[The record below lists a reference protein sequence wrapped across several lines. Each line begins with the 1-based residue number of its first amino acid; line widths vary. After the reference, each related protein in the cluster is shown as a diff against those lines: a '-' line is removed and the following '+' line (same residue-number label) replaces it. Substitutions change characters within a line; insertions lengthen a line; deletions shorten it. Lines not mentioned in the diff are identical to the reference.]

1 MTMSLMG
8 SIMTEARFVAGGEY
22 AAPRSA
28 RHSALRP
35 ARFWVVAFVCSALG
49 SPFIR
54 AEEAPAASLERWRR
68 AGCDATEVA
77 STPRPIADG
86 ASDARGYWLDRRHLR
101 WPGAAPG
108 RYRLYASANG
118 RMRAQTGTAITGADQ
133 GFDLA
138 PSGPLPPAL
147 SERFAFTGAGVDL
160 ALADADAT
168 RLPELLRSQ
177 LLLVRENA
185 QGRVLEATRLQLPG
199 ALDALYADA
208 EEVPDLGV
216 TVTEGATQWKLWAPT
231 ARMVTLCLYR
241 DGISPA
247 TSVEP
252 MRRDDATGTWSLRLP
267 RDLSGGYYTYLVE
280 VHVPGASMVRNRV
293 TDPYSVS
300 LAADSTRSFITSLDA
315 SVTKPPGWDAASR
328 PDPLSAPTDMA
339 IYELHVRDFS
349 RDDPSVSASQRGKYL
364 AFTEAGSHGM
374 RHLRGLRRA
383 GMTDVH
389 LLPVFD
395 IASVPE
401 RDCSTPRIPDAAPD
415 SEVQQAAV
423 ARVAASDCY
432 NWGYDPLHFNAP
444 EGSYASDPGDGA
456 TRIREFRAMVQALHA
471 AGLRVGMDVVYNHTS
486 ASGQDPKSVLDRIV
500 PGYYH
505 RLDAKGVVERS
516 TCCDNTATEHRM
528 MGKLMRDSVAL
539 WAKHYRIDS
548 FRFDLMG
555 HQPRAEM
562 ERLQHEVDASAGRHV
577 DLIGEGWNF
586 GEIAGGKRFVQ
597 ASQLSLNGSGIGTF
611 SDRARDAIRGG
622 GPADHGE
629 ALFVPGYVNGLADL
643 PFDSAP
649 AALRSEPAPDLIRG
663 QTVEV
668 KEAEG
673 ETPVRPERSGTS
685 VPRSRRERSGTSV
698 PRSRRERS
706 AEGAKSKDVLHAKPS
721 NELLHAAD
729 LVRVGLAGSLRDYRM
744 TDAQGR
750 RVTLAGIDYKGQPA
764 GYVSE
769 PGEVV
774 NYVENH
780 DNQTLFD
787 INVWKLPQ
795 DTSRTDR
802 ARVQLLALALNA
814 FSQGIAYFHAGGE
827 LLRSKSLDRN
837 SFDSGDWFNRIDWS
851 GRDNFYG
858 TGLPPKP
865 DNGEDW
871 PLMRPLLADGGIK
884 PAPAD
889 IAFTRDAFNDLL
901 RIRASSTLFRMRTA
915 ADIRRR
921 LSFPNSGPEQ
931 NPLVIAGHLDGAGY
945 PQAAFREILYLVNVS
960 SDAQTLT
967 LPDQASKRYMLHPV
981 QRSPS
986 AADARA
992 RREAQYDPRTGR
1004 FVVPA
1009 RTAVVYVVP

>member
-28 RHSALRP
+28 RHSALRL
-35 ARFWVVAFVCSALG
+35 ARCWVVAFVCSALG
-49 SPFIR
+49 SPFIC

-68 AGCDATEVA
+68 AGCDALEVA
-77 STPRPIADG
+77 SAPRPIADG

-101 WPGAAPG
+101 WPDAAPG
-108 RYRLYASANG
+108 RYRLYSSANG
-118 RMRAQTGTAITGADQ
+118 RMRAQAGSAITGADQ

-138 PSGPLPPAL
+138 PAGAPPPAL
-147 SERFAFTGAGVDL
+147 SERFAFTGTGVDL
-160 ALADADAT
+160 VLADADAA
-168 RLPELLRSQ
+168 RLPELLLGQ
-177 LLLVRENA
+177 LLLVREDA

-208 EEVPDLGV
+208 EEATDLGV
-216 TVTEGATQWKLWAPT
+216 TVSERTTQWKLWAPT

-241 DGISPA
+241 DGVSPA

-252 MRRDDATGTWSLRLP
+252 MRRDDATGIWSLRLP

-280 VHVPGASMVRNRV
+280 AHVPGTGMVRNRV
-293 TDPYSVS
+293 TDPYSVG
-300 LAADSTRSFITSLDA
+300 LATDSTRSFITSLDA
-315 SVTKPPGWDAASR
+315 TTTKPAGWDTAPR

-349 RDDPSVSASQRGKYL
+349 RDDPSVRASHRGKYL
-364 AFTEAGSHGM
+364 AFTETGSHGM
-374 RHLRGLRRA
+374 RHLRALRQA
-383 GMTDVH
+383 GMTDIH

-401 RDCSTPRIPDAAPD
+401 RDCAMPRIPDAAPD
-415 SEVQQAAV
+415 SESQQAAV
-423 ARVAASDCY
+423 MRVAANDCY

-456 TRIREFRAMVQALHA
+456 ARIREFRAMVQALHA

-505 RLDAKGVVERS
+505 RLDAKGAVERS

-562 ERLQHEVDASAGRHV
+562 ERLQREVDIAAGRHV

-586 GEIAGGKRFVQ
+586 GEIADGRRFVQ

-629 ALFVPGYVNGLADL
+629 ALIVPGYVNGLAEAS
-643 PFDSAP
+643 FDFG
-649 AALRSEPAPDLIRG
+649 AARLRSLRLRG
-663 QTVEV
+663 TDV
-668 KEAEG
+668 
-673 ETPVRPERSGTS
+673 PLRSGRTES
-685 VPRSRRERSGTSV
+685 VNPVTNLAANKSSV
-698 PRSRRERS
+698 GPERS
-706 AEGAKSKDVLHAKPS
+706 AEGAKSKDVLRAKPS
-721 NELLHAAD
+721 TELLHAAD

-750 RVTLAGIDYKGQPA
+750 QVTLAEIDYKGQPA
-764 GYVSE
+764 GYVSQ

-787 INVWKLPQ
+787 INVWKLPR

-851 GRDNFYG
+851 GHDNFYG

-871 PLMRPLLADGGIK
+871 PLMRPLLADAGIK

>member
-1 MTMSLMG
+1 M
-8 SIMTEARFVAGGEY
+8 
-22 AAPRSA
+22 
-28 RHSALRP
+28 
-35 ARFWVVAFVCSALG
+35 VAFVCSALG

-54 AEEAPAASLERWRR
+54 AEQAPAASLERWRR

-86 ASDARGYWLDRRHLR
+86 ASDARGYWLDGRHLR

-118 RMRAQTGTAITGADQ
+118 RMRAQTGSAITGADH

-138 PSGPLPPAL
+138 PAGPLPPAVA
-147 SERFAFTGAGVDL
+147 ERFAFTGAGVDL
-160 ALADADAT
+160 VLADADAA
-168 RLPELLRSQ
+168 RLSELLRGQ
-177 LLLVRENA
+177 LLLVREDA

-199 ALDALYADA
+199 ALDALYAAA
-208 EEVPDLGV
+208 EAQPDLGV
-216 TVTEGATQWKLWAPT
+216 TVSGRATQWKLWAPT

-241 DGISPA
+241 DGVSPA
-247 TSVEP
+247 IAAEP

-267 RDLSGGYYTYLVE
+267 RDPGSGPGRALSGSYYTYLVE
-280 VHVPGASMVRNRV
+280 VHVPGAGMIRNRV
-293 TDPYSVS
+293 TDPYSVG

-315 SVTKPPGWDAASR
+315 AATKPAGWDAAPR
-328 PDPLSAPTDMA
+328 PDPLPAPTDMA

-349 RDDPSVSASQRGKYL
+349 RDDPSVPGSHRGKYL
-364 AFTEAGSHGM
+364 AFTDTDSHGM
-374 RHLRGLRRA
+374 RHLRALRQA

-401 RDCSTPRIPDAAPD
+401 RDCVAPAIPDAAPD
-415 SEVQQAAV
+415 SEAQQAAV
-423 ARVAASDCY
+423 MRVAAGDCY
-432 NWGYDPLHFNAP
+432 NWGYDPFHFNAP

-456 TRIREFRAMVQALHA
+456 ARIREFRAMVQALHA

-505 RLDAKGVVERS
+505 RLDAKGSVERS

-539 WAKHYRIDS
+539 WARHYRIDS

-562 ERLQHEVDASAGRHV
+562 ERLQREVDAAAGRHV

-586 GEIAGGKRFVQ
+586 GEIADGKRFVQ

-611 SDRARDAIRGG
+611 SDRTRDAIRGG
-622 GPADHGE
+622 GPADHGG
-629 ALFVPGYVNGLADL
+629 ALFVPGYINGLAEAS
-643 PFDSAP
+643 FAFG
-649 AALRSEPAPDLIRG
+649 AARPRPLRLRGTAVPLRSG
-663 QTVEV
+663 QTES
-668 KEAEG
+668 G
-673 ETPVRPERSGTS
+673 NPVTDLVADKDSVSPERS
-685 VPRSRRERSGTSV
+685 
-698 PRSRRERS
+698 
-706 AEGAKSKDVLHAKPS
+706 AAGAKSKDVLRAKPS

-744 TDAQGR
+744 TDARGR
-750 RVTLAGIDYKGQPA
+750 EVALEQVDYKGQAA
-764 GYVSE
+764 GYVSQ

-787 INVWKLPQ
+787 INVWKLPR
-795 DTSRTDR
+795 DTSRNDR

-837 SFDSGDWFNRIDWS
+837 SFDSGDWFNRVDWS

-858 TGLPPKP
+858 SGLPPKP

-871 PLMRPLLADGGIK
+871 PLMRPLLMDAKIK
-884 PAPAD
+884 PTPAD

-901 RIRASSTLFRMRTA
+901 RIRASSSLFRMRTA
-915 ADIRRR
+915 QDIRER
-921 LSFPNSGPEQ
+921 LRFPNSGPEQ
-931 NPLVIAGHLDGAGY
+931 NPSVIAGHLDGAGY

-960 SDAQTLT
+960 LDAQTLT
-967 LPDQASKRYMLHPV
+967 LPEHASKRYVLHPV
-981 QRSPS
+981 QHSPS

-992 RREAQYDPRTGR
+992 LREAQYDPQTGR
-1004 FVVPA
+1004 FHVPA
-1009 RTAVVYVVP
+1009 RTAVVYVLR